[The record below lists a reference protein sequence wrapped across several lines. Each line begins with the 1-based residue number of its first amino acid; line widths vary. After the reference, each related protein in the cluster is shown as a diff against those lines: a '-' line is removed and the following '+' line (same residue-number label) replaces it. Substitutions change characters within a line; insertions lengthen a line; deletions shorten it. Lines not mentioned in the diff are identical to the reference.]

1 MGRFDAND
9 RRTDDLVEAIER
21 ASHSINH
28 TLREGFLLLALQIA
42 TATQS
47 ATPDN
52 SKAIE
57 AAAQQIK
64 TFTDQLTKSLPKP

>member
-1 MGRFDAND
+1 MGSRFDPGD
-9 RRTDDLVEAIER
+9 RHSDDLVDAVNR
-21 ASHSINH
+21 AAHSLNH
-28 TLREGFLLLALQIA
+28 TLREGFKLVALQMA
-42 TATQS
+42 AAQGV
-47 ATPDN
+47 DN

>member
-1 MGRFDAND
+1 MGRFDPSD
-9 RRTDDLVEAIER
+9 RHSDDLIAAIDHAAR
-21 ASHSINH
+21 ILNH
-28 TLREGFLLLALQIA
+28 TLREGFKLVALQMA
-42 TATQS
+42 AAQGV
-47 ATPDN
+47 DN